1 MDELEWME
9 NEECECEFIEENE
22 VLKERG
28 REGVRGEGRVSPQ
41 SDTTIMHCVSIE
53 GGLL

>member
-1 MDELEWME
+1 ME

-28 REGVRGEGRVSPQ
+28 GFRREGRVSPQ

>member
-1 MDELEWME
+1 ME

-28 REGVRGEGRVSPQ
+28 REGGGGVRGEGRVSPQ